1 MTKLLVQIY
10 NAETGQDLV
19 REMNDIE
26 FAAWQ
31 AGQSDRD
38 AQQAKAVRD
47 DRNQRLADCDWT
59 QLADAPVDKAAWAIY
74 RQSLRD
80 ITKSDGFPWTM
91 VWPIKP

>member
-47 DRNQRLADCDWT
+47 DRNQRLSACDWT